1 MSPAQSLTPARLADL
16 AAWANERGVRYFEQG
31 RVASWQAASANEVT
45 GVVMGS
51 DEYTARLYTNG
62 KQIGYDCTCPAA
74 DRGAA
79 CKHVV
84 ALGLA
89 YLSEQRPAPASTGPV
104 FATREALEACAAEQH
119 VEHELQATGE
129 VLAEDCGARGGDAG
143 TRWVLGRLS
152 LAAIG
157 ALEGAER
164 YLGARRLARAA
175 AEAVYRRL
183 HEAADDVRAGGAAEV
198 ARLPITPREK
208 RLVPLRAKLREAA
221 WPRGTVHG
229 VLDVDASTGIA
240 VWSEERRLASG
251 PRVEASLQ
259 LVPEAK
265 LACTCKL
272 AACTHMLALI
282 DKLLAHDEPAIA
294 EELLR
299 PPWQRALAE
308 LAAVDR
314 PKQKVEVWWQLED
327 EVRAPTLVPLV
338 RKEKKRGGR
347 QSMTSGARSSPE
359 RLLAEYAGELSEQD
373 VRIAEHLAAFQYG
386 RGAVPVRAFAAL
398 VGHPRVLLDDQP
410 ISVRRVP
417 LGFTAHAAGDD
428 LRLEP
433 SVAGAR
439 FSPRLLAPLLELY
452 TPGAPLVIV
461 ESEQARSLL
470 LDVSAAARELWD
482 VLARHGK

>member
-1 MSPAQSLTPARLADL
+1 MSLAQSLTPARLADL
-16 AAWANERGVRYFEQG
+16 AAWAYERGVRYFEQG

-104 FATREALEACAAEQH
+104 FATREALEAFATEHH
-119 VEHELQATGE
+119 VAHALQATGE
-129 VLAEDCGARGGDAG
+129 VLAEDFGALGGDAATG
-143 TRWVLGRLS
+143 T
-152 LAAIG
+152 
-157 ALEGAER
+157 
-164 YLGARRLARAA
+164 
-175 AEAVYRRL
+175 
-183 HEAADDVRAGGAAEV
+183 
-198 ARLPITPREK
+198 
-208 RLVPLRAKLREAA
+208 
-221 WPRGTVHG
+221 
-229 VLDVDASTGIA
+229 A
-240 VWSEERRLASG
+240 VWAEERRLASG

-282 DKLLAHDEPAIA
+282 DKLLAHDAPAIA

-308 LAAVDR
+308 RAAVDR
-314 PKQKVEVWWQLED
+314 PKLKVEGWWQLED
-327 EVRAPTLVPLV
+327 EVRAPTLVPIV

-347 QSMTSGARSSPE
+347 TSSS
-359 RLLAEYAGELSEQD
+359 
-373 VRIAEHLAAFQYG
+373 
-386 RGAVPVRAFAAL
+386 
-398 VGHPRVLLDDQP
+398 
-410 ISVRRVP
+410 
-417 LGFTAHAAGDD
+417 
-428 LRLEP
+428 
-433 SVAGAR
+433 
-439 FSPRLLAPLLELY
+439 
-452 TPGAPLVIV
+452 
-461 ESEQARSLL
+461 
-470 LDVSAAARELWD
+470 
-482 VLARHGK
+482 